1 MKNNEKA
8 EPKKLRFF
16 IVNQNKIPIFAMP
29 NQTIVIYPVASGRRS
44 IRNWALFMSID
55 LLHICCMQIHIRNLR
70 LSFPFLGPSG
80 TRIVWFGDFNGKMTA
95 VRVFENLSLM
105 PNQTI
110 RI

>member
-1 MKNNEKA
+1 
-8 EPKKLRFF
+8 
-16 IVNQNKIPIFAMP
+16 
-29 NQTIVIYPVASGRRS
+29 
-44 IRNWALFMSID
+44 
-55 LLHICCMQIHIRNLR
+55 MQIHIRNLR

-95 VRVFENLSLM
+95 VRVFENLPLM